1 MNKFFLLV
9 LVISVGLYGATKS
22 KEQKSVAISQPIE
35 ISDEAYILAALDAQ
49 MRQKNDVAAGYFDTL
64 YSKTGR
70 KEYLYQSLRMVEKS
84 NDIEKL
90 TRLTQT
96 ALVVHPE
103 DQTLHRFAIIALLKS
118 GKYSQAAQESSTLSE
133 QTKSAA
139 DYALNAEA
147 LLKLGN
153 FQGGYSAL
161 KKGYDLT
168 HDEEMADRIALILY
182 AHLGQKKEAIAF
194 LKEHIGEDGNS
205 KVLGKRLGSFYA
217 DSGEFDDAAL
227 MYEQTYDLTSD
238 PLIAQEAIKI
248 YAYQQNIVKL
258 NVILEKTGINDPLLL
273 ELYIRNK
280 QFDKASELAKKLY
293 KQDQNPLYLAQSSVF
308 AYEASANKND
318 PLLLSEVVDG
328 LKQVNSEIESPLY
341 ANYLGYLMIDH
352 DIDVDGGMVYVKKAL
367 VAQPES
373 PFYID
378 SLAWGHY
385 KKGECAEAL
394 RLMKQV
400 ESMIGTEEQEVKD
413 HLKAIQM
420 CKTKE
425 KK

>member
-1 MNKFFLLV
+1 
-9 LVISVGLYGATKS
+9 
-22 KEQKSVAISQPIE
+22 
-35 ISDEAYILAALDAQ
+35 
-49 MRQKNDVAAGYFDTL
+49 
-64 YSKTGR
+64 
-70 KEYLYQSLRMVEKS
+70 
-84 NDIEKL
+84 
-90 TRLTQT
+90 
-96 ALVVHPE
+96 
-103 DQTLHRFAIIALLKS
+103 
-118 GKYSQAAQESSTLSE
+118 AAQESSALSE
-133 QTKSAA
+133 QTKAAA

-147 LLKLGN
+147 LIKLGN

-161 KKGYDLT
+161 KKGYDST

-182 AHLGQKKEAIAF
+182 AHLGQKKEGIAF
-194 LKEHIGEDGNS
+194 LKEHIGEHGNS

-227 MYEQTYDLTSD
+227 MYEQTYALTLD

-258 NVILEKTGINDPLLL
+258 NIILEKTGINDPLLL

-293 KQDQNPLYLAQSSVF
+293 KKDQNPLYLAQSSVF

-318 PLLLSEVVDG
+318 PLLLNEVVDG

-367 VAQPES
+367 AAQPES

-413 HLKAIQM
+413 HLKTIEM